1 MAWLADTFSKLG
13 RHADALAMQERVV
26 EFRRRVLPENHP
38 DIGEG
43 RVGSGVACGLLI
55 VRGRGL
61 LIVTCRPG
69 HEQSCRVILRSRE
82 ARGSACDERKG
93 AGVQASCAA

>member
-1 MAWLADTFSKLG
+1 M
-13 RHADALAMQERVV
+13 RERVL
-26 EFRRRVLPENHP
+26 EYRRRVLPEIHP

-61 LIVTCRPG
+61 LTVTCRHGP
-69 HEQSCRVILRSRE
+69 EPSCRVILRSRE
-82 ARGSACDERKG
+82 PSFDR
-93 AGVQASCAA
+93 